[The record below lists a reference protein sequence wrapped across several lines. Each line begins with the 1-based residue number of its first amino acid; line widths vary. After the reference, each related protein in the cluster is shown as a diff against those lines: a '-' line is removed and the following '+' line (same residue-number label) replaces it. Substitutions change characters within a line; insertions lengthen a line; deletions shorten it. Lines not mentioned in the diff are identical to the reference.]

1 MFLRLLF
8 REMNN
13 SRFLK
18 IDSLKLV
25 VMLLCVLALIPYK
38 LQARVF
44 TDVNGKKIE
53 ATITKVEK
61 DTVSLLLKSHGKEY
75 DVPLA
80 RLKQADQRFVKE
92 WAKKQSATEKSDSN
106 KKTEA
111 KHNFDEAWPD
121 LVDVDLD
128 IDIVIAEEDA
138 EKNDLFI
145 TAQIMNSSVM

>member
-61 DTVSLLLKSHGKEY
+61 DTVSLLLKSDGKEY

-92 WAKKQSATEKSDSN
+92 WAKKQSATE
-106 KKTEA
+106 
-111 KHNFDEAWPD
+111 
-121 LVDVDLD
+121 V
-128 IDIVIAEEDA
+128 
-138 EKNDLFI
+138 
-145 TAQIMNSSVM
+145 